1 MVEPKEKK
9 GPAKRV
15 MASCMLIWVWAAGA
29 KFEAGWGLPWLLNW
43 GWARIY
49 TSCITSAG
57 GGILAVTITL
67 LLEPMQF
74 MQLVVKAVFLFTKI
88 MFPLTLRF
96 SDSPWWRSPRNP
108 EGRARPPRS
117 PPRRPSIP
125 SGWPRWSR
133 VPPLPTV
140 VSREVEVCSAQ
151 DRPQPR
157 GPRCL
162 LHFPRPWKRSR
173 FKRLED
179 KSRDIQIFVLK
190 EPITIARILQF
201 AKLQFSVF

>member
-133 VPPLPTV
+133 APPLPTV

-157 GPRCL
+157 GPKCL
-162 LHFPRPWKRSR
+162 LHFPRPCKR
-173 FKRLED
+173 
-179 KSRDIQIFVLK
+179 
-190 EPITIARILQF
+190 
-201 AKLQFSVF
+201 

>member
-1 MVEPKEKK
+1 
-9 GPAKRV
+9 
-15 MASCMLIWVWAAGA
+15 
-29 KFEAGWGLPWLLNW
+29 
-43 GWARIY
+43 
-49 TSCITSAG
+49 
-57 GGILAVTITL
+57 
-67 LLEPMQF
+67 

-133 VPPLPTV
+133 AQPLPTV

-151 DRPQPR
+151 DRLRPR
-157 GPRCL
+157 DPKCL
-162 LHFPRPWKRSR
+162 PHFPRPWKRSR

-179 KSRDIQIFVLK
+179 TLSKRGYYDFCSQGANNYCKNFTICEIAVQCLLIVARWPEKYIGLVLGR
-190 EPITIARILQF
+190 PL
-201 AKLQFSVF
+201 KLFFPTHESEGCYQSKVGATQGCRCT

>member
-1 MVEPKEKK
+1 MLAHLKK

-74 MQLVVKAVFLFTKI
+74 YAAGRKGRVPVHQDHVPAHLAVLRLALVAVSQESWRAGPSTQVSPKASLDPLRLAAVVKGPASPHCCLKRGRSLFCTRPPPTPGSKVSAPLSSTLQEIKIKKAGRQTIKAWVFRFLF
-88 MFPLTLRF
+88 
-96 SDSPWWRSPRNP
+96 
-108 EGRARPPRS
+108 
-117 PPRRPSIP
+117 
-125 SGWPRWSR
+125 SR
-133 VPPLPTV
+133 T
-140 VSREVEVCSAQ
+140 Q
-151 DRPQPR
+151 
-157 GPRCL
+157 
-162 LHFPRPWKRSR
+162 
-173 FKRLED
+173 
-179 KSRDIQIFVLK
+179 
-190 EPITIARILQF
+190 
-201 AKLQFSVF
+201 